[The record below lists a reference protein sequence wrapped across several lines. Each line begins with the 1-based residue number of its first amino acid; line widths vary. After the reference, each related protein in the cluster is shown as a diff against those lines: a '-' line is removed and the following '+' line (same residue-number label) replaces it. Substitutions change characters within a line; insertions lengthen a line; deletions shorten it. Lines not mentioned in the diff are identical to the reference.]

1 MPAGRSQSVQPGLR
15 GGLKPIEVKKK
26 KKKKSDEEK
35 TVTADALFRWVS
47 KAGNIDKPD
56 LGIPLVPV
64 AKVKL
69 LRQFVEEEK
78 KKKDNNST

>member
-1 MPAGRSQSVQPGLR
+1 MQPGLR

-26 KKKKSDEEK
+26 KNKKSDEER
-35 TVTADALFRWVS
+35 TVTADQLFRWFS
-47 KAGNIDKPD
+47 KAGNIDKPE

-64 AKVKL
+64 EKVKR

-78 KKKDNNST
+78 